1 MKRSVVAIVVLGCFA
16 LFHLIV
22 PSVLFSMGI
31 YNLFAMSILRFLSFA
46 AIPIFMFFA
55 FSDIWMIKGIAI
67 AIMLAT
73 IGFFIL
79 DFLQYPPMFFF
90 ILITLFLFV
99 AGLTLKPSYYFQ
111 TRVGVF
117 LIIASIFYTLKYS
130 NLLYIVFYI
139 IYDYDVAM
147 GTGWDLGNIF
157 SLSMEGLFFLY
168 FLFLFLTLDGIVV
181 ERNRTS

>member
-1 MKRSVVAIVVLGCFA
+1 MKRNVVAIVVLGSFA

-22 PSVLFSMGI
+22 PSILFSLGI
-31 YNLFAMSILRFLSFA
+31 YNILTISILNFLSFA
-46 AIPIFMFFA
+46 AIPIFMFFT

-79 DFLQYPPMFFF
+79 DFFQYPPTFFF
-90 ILITLFLFV
+90 ILITLFLFA
-99 AGLTLKPSYYFQ
+99 AGLTLKPSYYFK

-117 LIIASIFYTLKYS
+117 LVLATLLYTLKYT

-168 FLFLFLTLDGIVV
+168 FLFLFLTLDGMVV